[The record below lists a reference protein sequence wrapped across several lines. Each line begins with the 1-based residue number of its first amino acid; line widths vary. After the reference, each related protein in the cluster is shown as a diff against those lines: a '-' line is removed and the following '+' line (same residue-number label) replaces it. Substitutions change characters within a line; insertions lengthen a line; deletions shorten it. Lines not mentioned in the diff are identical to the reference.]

1 MPFYLVFFIENLS
14 SVECESL
21 NIIELKGVDNI
32 YDMDGRIFS
41 ISAVMLSASREFR
54 ENAQQQNCY
63 KI

>member
-1 MPFYLVFFIENLS
+1 MPFYLVFYIENLS

-21 NIIELKGVDNI
+21 NVIELKGVDHI
-32 YDMDGRIFS
+32 YDVVGWIFS
-41 ISAVMLSASREFR
+41 ISAVMLSGWRKFR